1 MKKYIKWI
9 VIGFV
14 VLCLFAGGGD
24 NSADTKTSDNQKEQ
38 QQAEVSKEEGKQESK
53 PEASKPEETEKQ
65 ETTQKPTET
74 QKPEKQEEAKPV
86 ALSSIPAYSGKA
98 YVVINNNQPSFS
110 ESELKT
116 SGYETYSGLDSLGR
130 CGMAIAAV
138 GKDTMPKANEERGS
152 ISSIKPTG
160 WQQATYDNISGKY
173 LYNRCH
179 LIGWQLSAENANR
192 GNLIT
197 GTKYLNVE
205 GMLPFENMVADYI
218 KETGNHV
225 AYRIVPIYEGNN
237 LLASG
242 VQMEAYSIEDKGEG
256 ICFNVYCY
264 NVQPGITIDYAT
276 GKSTGPA
283 TEQNNNAV
291 QNTTTQE
298 TNKEVQVWIPAS
310 GKKYHSKNNCGTMN
324 PDKASQVT
332 KQMAESKG
340 YTACKNCY

>member
-14 VLCLFAGGGD
+14 VLCLLAGGGD
-24 NSADTKTSDNQKEQ
+24 NNTDTKTPDSQTEQ
-38 QQAEVSKEEGKQESK
+38 QQAEVSEEDGKQDSE
-53 PEASKPEETEKQ
+53 PEASKPEESEKQ
-65 ETTQKPTET
+65 ETTQQPTET
-74 QKPEKQEEAKPV
+74 QKPVE
-86 ALSSIPAYSGKA
+86 LSSIPAYSGKA

-116 SGYETYSGLDSLGR
+116 TGYETYSGLDSLGR
-130 CGMAIAAV
+130 CGMALASV
-138 GKDTMPKANEERGS
+138 GKDTMPKENEERGS

-237 LLASG
+237 LLSSG

-276 GKSTGPA
+276 GKSTGSAAQQNSSA
-283 TEQNNNAV
+283 TQN
-291 QNTTTQE
+291 TQE
-298 TNKEVQVWIPAS
+298 TNKGVQVWLPAS

-324 PDKASQVT
+324 PNKATQVT
-332 KQMAESKG
+332 KQQAEEDG
-340 YTACKNCY
+340 YTPCSKCYK